1 MKTIVHRLFNFFM
14 GFIACLFLITQFS
27 FEQNKNKQIADPQKQ
42 ETYQWYSPSVPDKMD
57 FAGEAVPLTSW
68 DVRERFDRELLFNY
82 YWQNNILFILKM
94 ANRYFPI
101 IEERL
106 KVNGVPADFK
116 YLCIAESNLLANAT
130 SKAGAVGFWQ
140 FMAGTAPAY
149 ELEVNNQVDERKHI
163 IQSTDAA
170 CKYLKAAYQ
179 KFGTWT
185 AAAAAYNCG
194 QGGYSKQ
201 ANIQKTMNY
210 YNLLL
215 PEETNRYIFR
225 ILALK
230 HFIVNAND
238 LGFILKNDEL
248 YHPIQTKVIT
258 VTESITDLAQFA
270 IDNGTNYKILRLL
283 NPWLKA
289 NVLTVRSGKKYEIL
303 LPKNRTGSH

>member
-1 MKTIVHRLFNFFM
+1 MKTIVQPVSNFII

-27 FEQNKNKQIADPQKQ
+27 FEKNKNKQVAGQQIKD
-42 ETYQWYSPSVPDKMD
+42 TYQWYSPLVPDKMD
-57 FAGEAVPLTSW
+57 FAGEPVPLSSW

-94 ANRYFPI
+94 ANRYFPV

-106 KVNGVPADFK
+106 KMNGVPDDFK

-140 FMAGTAPAY
+140 FMADTAPAY
-149 ELEVNNQVDERKHI
+149 GLEVTNQVDERKHI
-163 IQSTDAA
+163 IHATDAA
-170 CKYLKAAYQ
+170 CKYLKSAYQ

-194 QGGYSKQ
+194 QGGYQKQ
-201 ANIQKTMNY
+201 AGIQKTKNY

-230 HFIVNAND
+230 HFIENAND
-238 LGFILKNDEL
+238 LGFILKDDEL
-248 YHPIQTKVIT
+248 YHPLQTKTIT

-270 IDNGTNYKILRLL
+270 IDNGTNYKTLRLL
-283 NPWLKA
+283 NPWLRANALTIKA
-289 NVLTVRSGKKYEIL
+289 GRKYKIL
-303 LPKNRTGSH
+303 LPE